1 MKRREG
7 KFVHASP
14 RLSPDQ
20 IEAAPRLRETRA
32 RPIGRRVLPKTRGA
46 GPTTR
51 PARNRSGGRISRGL
65 VLSLRRRERL

>member
-20 IEAAPRLRETRA
+20 IEAAPRLRKTRA
-32 RPIGRRVLPKTRGA
+32 RPIGGHMPPKTRGA
-46 GPTTR
+46 TPTAGPVQS
-51 PARNRSGGRISRGL
+51 RNR
-65 VLSLRRRERL
+65 V

>member
-14 RLSPDQ
+14 RLSRNQ

-32 RPIGRRVLPKTRGA
+32 RPIGGRVPPKTRGGTPTA
-46 GPTTR
+46 GPAR
-51 PARNRSGGRISRGL
+51 GRNRS
-65 VLSLRRRERL
+65 